1 MNSERQSSLAQA
13 IDRPKNSSSNKSS
26 INSDEPS
33 TCSSPED
40 INIDMVLSKWL
51 KVLCRSWAESK
62 EKPFLENINR
72 NFTKFKPYLKGRLSA
87 NLLCR
92 IGIKDN
98 FWKNMGILDEFDRD
112 YIVSQIERFKTDF
125 YDSLESS
132 MKSKNSFVSVEGRRD
147 SKLNLGTGEDKSSVS
162 NGQAVPIAKNENLV
176 SLPSQVMNEQQQRS
190 IYPHI
195 NSNNTQQYLPIPP
208 VNEASSVPKHHQQH
222 PYFYQSTFHDA
233 VSQLPP
239 HYYHPNMNHLIHP
252 THPVQYAPIAT
263 PHSIPILPQNSRSAP
278 PIATRKRS
286 FEATEIVRNA
296 SNMLGTDHHGVH
308 KRINRRSHIIVSTAK
323 DLDLVIQEA
332 EALFSKHC
340 EAAKTTGQR
349 VSWQIV
355 ASEMGLNVKVMVHL
369 RILLQTT
376 LISQL
381 NQILC
386 MENRSEKNM
395 LDIMQEQK

>member
-1 MNSERQSSLAQA
+1 MKSDRQSLSSSSAA
-13 IDRPKNSSSNKSS
+13 TIDRPKNSSSNKSS

-33 TCSSPED
+33 KCSSPED
-40 INIDMVLSKWL
+40 INIDMILSKWL
-51 KVLCRSWAESK
+51 RVLCRSWAQSK
-62 EKPFLENINR
+62 EKPFLESIDHH
-72 NFTKFKPYLKGRLSA
+72 FTNFKPYLNGRLSA

-112 YIVSQIERFKTDF
+112 YIVSQIERFKKDF
-125 YDSLESS
+125 YVSLESS
-132 MKSKNSFVSVEGRRD
+132 MNSKNDFVSIEGRHD
-147 SKLNLGTGEDKSSVS
+147 SKLSSGNREDKRSVS
-162 NGQAVPIAKNENLV
+162 NGQAVPIAKNPIHENLA
-176 SLPSQVMNEQQQRS
+176 SLPSQAMNEQQQRS

-195 NSNNTQQYLPIPP
+195 HSNNTQQYLPIPP

-222 PYFYQSTFHDA
+222 PYYYQSTFHDA

-252 THPVQYAPIAT
+252 THPVHYAPIAT
-263 PHSIPILPQNSRSAP
+263 SHSIPILPQNSRSAP

-286 FEATEIVRNA
+286 AEAIEISNARNIP
-296 SNMLGTDHHGVH
+296 NMLDTDHHGVH
-308 KRINRRSHIIVSTAK
+308 QIGKRINRRSHIIVSTAK

-355 ASEMGLNVKVMVHL
+355 ASEMGLNIKVIFHL
-369 RILLQTT
+369 RVLL
-376 LISQL
+376 
-381 NQILC
+381 
-386 MENRSEKNM
+386 
-395 LDIMQEQK
+395 

>member
-1 MNSERQSSLAQA
+1 
-13 IDRPKNSSSNKSS
+13 
-26 INSDEPS
+26 
-33 TCSSPED
+33 
-40 INIDMVLSKWL
+40 
-51 KVLCRSWAESK
+51 
-62 EKPFLENINR
+62 
-72 NFTKFKPYLKGRLSA
+72 
-87 NLLCR
+87 
-92 IGIKDN
+92 
-98 FWKNMGILDEFDRD
+98 MGILDEFDRD